1 LGLDAGVEQKG
12 KQGHDIQISDAKL
25 QEVLKMSSL
34 DDVNLEDKASR
45 LSGGQVQLLA
55 IAQAMLNQNDASI
68 LLLDEPTSHLDGRSQ
83 QTVLENLFRVASE
96 RNQTVLM
103 VAHRLDTAV
112 TFCDQVLVL
121 DQGSLAQ
128 FDHPLNLLVNDASD
142 TEINKA
148 DSIFADMV
156 KALAPSQQQKILQS
170 CKDK

>member
-1 LGLDAGVEQKG
+1 
-12 KQGHDIQISDAKL
+12 
-25 QEVLKMSSL
+25 MRFY
-34 DDVNLEDKASR
+34 KASR

-68 LLLDEPTSHLDGRSQ
+68 LLLDEPTSHLDGQSQ

-96 RNQTVLM
+96 RKQTVLM

-128 FDHPLNLLVNDASD
+128 FDHPLNLLVNDAAD
-142 TEINKA
+142 TEITKA

-156 KALAPSQQQKILQS
+156 
-170 CKDK
+170 

>member
-1 LGLDAGVEQKG
+1 MGLDVGVEEKG
-12 KQGHDIQISDAKL
+12 KKGQNIQISDAKL
-25 QEVLKMSSL
+25 QEVLEMSSL
-34 DDVNLEDKASR
+34 DGINLDDKASR

-68 LLLDEPTSHLDGRSQ
+68 LLLDEPTSHLDGQSQ

-96 RNQTVLM
+96 RKQTVLM

-128 FDHPLNLLVNDASD
+128 FDHPLNLLVNDAAD
-142 TEINKA
+142 TEITKA

-156 KALAPSQQQKILQS
+156 
-170 CKDK
+170 

>member
-1 LGLDAGVEQKG
+1 
-12 KQGHDIQISDAKL
+12 
-25 QEVLKMSSL
+25 MSSL

-55 IAQAMLNQNDASI
+55 IAQAMLNHNDASI

-96 RNQTVLM
+96 RKQTVLM

-121 DQGSLAQ
+121 EQGSLAQ
-128 FDHPLNLLVNDASD
+128 FDRPLNLLVNDEAD
-142 TEINKA
+142 TDITRT

-156 KALAPSQQQKILQS
+156 KALAPSQQQRILQH
-170 CKDK
+170 CKGK